1 MYVGELILDRIGSRC
16 SQIRQGSTVVPKM
29 PLLLVFRVHMA
40 THTHPHTDTNS
51 QKNKKSKHSG
61 ALRTEGRRH
70 WTGKSKAT
78 WKDYTKSQDAPS
90 EFLFFEN
97 N

>member
-1 MYVGELILDRIGSRC
+1 MFSDTTRTNCGPENAPSSRLQSAHGYTLDQTPTHRYK
-16 SQIRQGSTVVPKM
+16 QPK
-29 PLLLVFRVHMA
+29 
-40 THTHPHTDTNS
+40 
-51 QKNKKSKHSG
+51 KNKKSKHSG
-61 ALRTEGRRH
+61 ALRTEGRRN

-78 WKDYTKSQDAPS
+78 WNDYTKSQDVPS